1 LPIVKWHV
9 RKWGNT
15 EKTLVEDT
23 GLIYEYRRK
32 YSEANEAPPIVW
44 KRFTNDLKSGNS
56 EGFVKPPEN
65 FVPSH
70 LLKHELNPTT
80 EFWYPIP
87 LSDHLPALNRMLDSL
102 LLCRTQRTNRY
113 LDGRILIRTKGPV
126 FSIRDREGGWVGALR
141 LHEEHTLCQDTSQVG
156 SDTSLGQLCELVAI
170 FRGYAYEGSS
180 GLGIAEWRHRERPK
194 AAEKYEFYNVLW
206 VEWLNGIAYRK
217 AIGRVMKSAWEAQDL
232 EWVDLTLG

>member
-1 LPIVKWHV
+1 M
-9 RKWGNT
+9 GNT

-32 YSEANEAPPIVW
+32 YSEANEAPPICW

-70 LLKHELNPTT
+70 FLKHESDPTA

-102 LLCRTQRTNRY
+102 LLCRTQRTNLY

-126 FSIRDREGGWVGALR
+126 FSIRDREAGWVGALR

-180 GLGIAEWRHRERPK
+180 GLGIAEWRHRERPE